1 MDLTPTYHRN
11 VFILCCVVF
20 LINCYH
26 DDGLTLK
33 CHIFF
38 HRAFQW
44 KKFVTICPGDIG
56 GWGVRWMSDKWW
68 QGTSV
73 TSLHVGLLVLHAW
86 VSKKTNQ
93 KPSFWALTKIHLDS
107 QMNDKGCL
115 IPQSLAENILSKY
128 NLPKTREKRNKH
140 VSWDGMCVEWY
151 KNVRWMEVL
160 ERQKCYESIIR
171 PFRLHHLI
179 VPPLISLHFVSKSLY
194 VDEDSTAKNL
204 YFSIIFSER
213 LDYEC
218 DLPWTPGI
226 CRTDQSKTSYFSK
239 QIFSKVWSLE
249 NRTFWRRFYIFHPP
263 GRVENIQL
271 FENNIDTH
279 HKQNPVVES
288 SI

>member
-1 MDLTPTYHRN
+1 MWSGSIERFPWFAHIFDLTIFPTDPTRQ
-11 VFILCCVVF
+11 LSSEK
-20 LINCYH
+20 LSLSAL
-26 DDGLTLK
+26 D
-33 CHIFF
+33 
-38 HRAFQW
+38 
-44 KKFVTICPGDIG
+44 
-56 GWGVRWMSDKWW
+56 
-68 QGTSV
+68 TSV

-140 VSWDGMCVEWY
+140 VSWDGMCEEWY

-160 ERQKCYESIIR
+160 ERQKYYESIIR
-171 PFRLHHLI
+171 PFRLHQLI

-218 DLPWTPGI
+218 DLPWTPGK

-249 NRTFWRRFYIFHPP
+249 NRTFWRLSTFPTHQDARKIFSYSKITLQTKSRLGIKHLATLGILDFRRF
-263 GRVENIQL
+263 
-271 FENNIDTH
+271 
-279 HKQNPVVES
+279 S
-288 SI
+288 SF